1 MAEWKN
7 ILPDNN
13 EQLSNDDLLKYLDS
27 RTSKEEKYAIEKK
40 FSDTSFESDAIDGLQ
55 QIKSEERLKNHVNQ
69 LNQKLQQQLISK
81 KHRKEKRKI
90 KDFQWI
96 ILTVVILLL
105 LCLITLAI
113 ISMHNKNS
121 LANNY
126 IIPNAAHLNAHFFV
140 AVTSSLSITLSTN
153 TL

>member
-13 EQLSNDDLLKYLDS
+13 EQLSNEDLLKYLDS
-27 RTSKEEKYAIEKK
+27 RTSEEEKYAIEKK

-55 QIKSEERLKNHVNQ
+55 QIKSQARLKNHVSQ

-81 KHRKEKRKI
+81 KHRKQKRKI

-96 ILTVVILLL
+96 LLAVVILLL
-105 LCLITLAI
+105 LCLISLAI

-121 LANNY
+121 STYNR
-126 IIPNAAHLNAHFFV
+126 IIRNAEYLNVNFIV
-140 AVTSSLSITLSTN
+140 AVRSSLSTTLSTN
-153 TL
+153 SF

>member
-13 EQLSNDDLLKYLDS
+13 EQLSNEDLLKYLDS
-27 RTSKEEKYAIEKK
+27 STSEEEKYAIEKK

-55 QIKSEERLKNHVNQ
+55 QIKSQERLKNHVSQ

-81 KHRKEKRKI
+81 KHRKQKRKI

-96 ILTVVILLL
+96 ILAVVILLL
-105 LCLITLAI
+105 LCLISLAI
-113 ISMHNKNS
+113 ISMHNKNRS
-121 LANNY
+121 AYNH
-126 IIPNAAHLNAHFFV
+126 IILHGERLNVHFVV
-140 AVTSSLSITLSTN
+140 AVRSSLSTTMSTN

>member
-126 IIPNAAHLNAHFFV
+126 IIHIAEHLSAHFFV

>member
-13 EQLSNDDLLKYLDS
+13 EQLSNEDLLKYLDS
-27 RTSKEEKYAIEKK
+27 NTSEEEKYAIEKK

-55 QIKSEERLKNHVNQ
+55 QIKNQERLKNHVSQ
-69 LNQKLQQQLISK
+69 LNLKLQQQLISK

-90 KDFQWI
+90 KNFQWI
-96 ILTVVILLL
+96 ILTIVILLL
-105 LCLITLAI
+105 LCLISLAI
-113 ISMHNKNS
+113 ISMHNKNRS
-121 LANNY
+121 AYNH
-126 IIPNAAHLNAHFFV
+126 IIHNAEYLNVHFV
-140 AVTSSLSITLSTN
+140 AAVRSSLSTTLSTN

>member
-13 EQLSNDDLLKYLDS
+13 EQLSNEDLLKYLDS

-55 QIKSEERLKNHVNQ
+55 QIKSQERLKNHVSQ

-81 KHRKEKRKI
+81 KHRKQKRKI

-96 ILTVVILLL
+96 ILAVVILLL
-105 LCLITLAI
+105 LCLISLAI
-113 ISMHNKNS
+113 ISMHNKNRS
-121 LANNY
+121 AYNH
-126 IIPNAAHLNAHFFV
+126 IIRHAECLNVHFVV
-140 AVTSSLSITLSTN
+140 AVRSSLSTTL
-153 TL
+153 